1 MGSFESDI
9 DLVYMWVD
17 GSDPKWQAKR
27 DALAGETAK
36 ESSAICKGR
45 YANNDELKYSLRAV
59 EMYAPW
65 IRKIFIV
72 TDNQVPEWIDL
83 SNPRIKIVDHKDFMP
98 EICLPSFNSN
108 IIEYFLYKIPD
119 LSEHFLY
126 ANDDM
131 FLNKPVTPDTFYAE
145 DGLPIIRITY
155 SRLRDFF
162 LLLKKTVLGIPLK
175 SYVGFVRNSAKLV
188 EKKFGHY
195 YNAKPHHNIDAYLKS
210 YYGYV
215 EQMFN
220 KEISQT
226 LSNHVRKPNDIQRC
240 LYTFVAMAENRCHPV
255 HVTQKTSFR
264 FHIQKQSHYDK
275 LKRYDPVFFC
285 MNDSEYADDEDRRR
299 VKEFLAGRFPE
310 KSGFEK

>member
-1 MGSFESDI
+1 MGNFESDI

-27 DALAGETAK
+27 NAFAGETVK
-36 ESSAICKGR
+36 ESSANCKGR
-45 YANNDELKYSLRAV
+45 YTNNDELKYSLRSV

-72 TDNQVPEWIDL
+72 TDDQIPEWLDL
-83 SNPRIKIVDHKDFMP
+83 SNPKIKMVDHKDIMP
-98 EICLPSFNSN
+98 EICLPSFNSTV
-108 IIEYFLYKIPD
+108 IEHFLYKIPG
-119 LSEHFLY
+119 LSERFLFS
-126 ANDDM
+126 NDDM
-131 FLNKPVTPDTFYAE
+131 FLNKPVSPDTFYAE
-145 DGLPIIRITY
+145 DGLPIIRITH
-155 SRLRDFF
+155 SRLRDVF
-162 LLLKKTVLGIPLK
+162 LQFKKKFLGIPVK
-175 SYVGFVRNSAKLV
+175 NYVQTVRNSAKLV
-188 EKKFGHY
+188 EKKFGHFY
-195 YNAKPHHNIDAYLKS
+195 DAKPHHNIDSYLKS
-210 YYGYV
+210 YCEHV

-220 KEISQT
+220 YEISLT
-226 LSNHVRKPNDIQRC
+226 LSHHLRNPTDLQRS
-240 LYTFVAMAENRCHPV
+240 LYTFAALAENRCHPV